1 MVVAEIFG
9 KTPAL
14 SKSCFV
20 HELAFVG
27 GSVEL
32 GEFSSVWPYAVLRG
46 DYERIVVG
54 RESNI
59 QDGVVVHA
67 DPGYPTIIGDR
78 VTVGHRAV
86 VHGAVIGS
94 NTLIGIGAVVLNG
107 AKIGEWCI
115 IGAGAVVTE
124 GATIP
129 SGSIALGV
137 PAKVIRTVTDKD
149 KELIK
154 AAAEDYVART
164 KKMLGL

>member
-1 MVVAEIFG
+1 M
-9 KTPAL
+9 
-14 SKSCFV
+14 
-20 HELAFVG
+20 
-27 GSVEL
+27 EL